1 MGKIKKV
8 IPFIIGIFVL
18 AMAAWLIFFTLTRGK
33 DGKDSSKIVSECPF
47 ETKESDWTFY
57 TDDNLLGLVGV
68 NKEEGE
74 SENTV
79 ILAFEKTKASKD
91 YEDTIIN
98 CKYVSG
104 FARFGGFEYDSRDI
118 RDAKHFYYVK
128 LVYDNGIVEPETIS
142 FDKNCER
149 VNIDL
154 SEDDIKLNYCNFG
167 DDTIVRKYQNYD
179 AVNGI
184 WKEITDEEEKTPPE
198 MDIPYVQWTELQVDR
213 RDGMNEELPEGINL
227 SVSEYRFDCNRYNI
241 YGEIEYPQVTK
252 IDFCLIKLGM
262 TTDGET
268 VLEEVDE
275 SELNIQNGDVK
286 LYVKENG
293 SYKDITPSDVS
304 VTSYYS
310 TEKVIYYTLESNL
323 LGELEERDYKL
334 EYGGYAA
341 EFSLSVQT
349 FEAW

>member
-18 AMAAWLIFFTLTRGK
+18 FVITSLIFFIFTKGK
-33 DGKDSSKIVSECPF
+33 DGKDSSKIMSECPF
-47 ETKESDWTFY
+47 ETNESDWTFY
-57 TDDNLLGLVGV
+57 SNNNLFGLVGV

-74 SENTV
+74 RENTV

-104 FARFGGFEYDSRDI
+104 FARFGGFEYDNRDI

-142 FDKNCER
+142 FDKDSER

-154 SEDDIKLNYCNFG
+154 SEDNVKLNYCNFG
-167 DDTIVRKYQNYD
+167 DETIVRKYQNYD
-179 AVNGI
+179 AVNGV
-184 WKEITDEEEKTPPE
+184 WNDITNEEEQTPPVT
-198 MDIPYVQWTELQVDR
+198 DIPYVQWTELQVDN
-213 RDGMNEELPEGINL
+213 RDSWYEPLPEGINL
-227 SVSEYRFDCNRYNI
+227 FVNEYRFDWDRYDL
-241 YGEIEYPQVTK
+241 YGVVQTPQITK
-252 IDFCLIKLGM
+252 IDFQIRNCGVNI
-262 TTDGET
+262 DGET
-268 VLEEVDE
+268 VIDDVDE
-275 SELNIQNGDVK
+275 SELNIQNGEIK

-293 SYKDITPSDVS
+293 SYKDITPSDAR
-304 VTSYYS
+304 VTSYYN
-310 TEKVIYYTLESNL
+310 TDTIVNYTLESNL
-323 LGELEERDYKL
+323 LGELQEGDYKL
-334 EYGGYAA
+334 EYAGYSS
-341 EFSLSVQT
+341 EFTLAVQT

>member
-8 IPFIIGIFVL
+8 LPFIIGIFVL
-18 AMAAWLIFFTLTRGK
+18 AMAAGLIFFILTRGK
-33 DGKDSSKIVSECPF
+33 DGKDSSKIMSECPF
-47 ETKESDWTFY
+47 ETNESDWTFY
-57 TDDNLLGLVGV
+57 SNNNLFGLVGV

-74 SENTV
+74 RENTV

-142 FDKNCER
+142 FDKDSER

-154 SEDDIKLNYCNFG
+154 SEDNVKLNYCNFG
-167 DDTIVRKYQNYD
+167 DETIVRKYQNYD
-179 AVNGI
+179 AANGV
-184 WKEITDEEEKTPPE
+184 WNDITNEEEQTPPVT
-198 MDIPYVQWTELQVDR
+198 DIPYVQWTELQVDN
-213 RDGMNEELPEGINL
+213 RDSWYEPLPEGINL
-227 SVSEYRFDCNRYNI
+227 FVNEYRFDWDRYDL
-241 YGEIEYPQVTK
+241 YGVVQTPQITK
-252 IDFCLIKLGM
+252 IDFQIRNCGVNI
-262 TTDGET
+262 DGEM
-268 VLEEVDE
+268 VIDDVDE
-275 SELNIQNGDVK
+275 SELNIQNGEIK

-293 SYKDITPSDVS
+293 SYKDITPSDAR
-304 VTSYYS
+304 VTSYCN
-310 TEKVIYYTLESNL
+310 TDTIVNYTLESNL
-323 LGELEERDYKL
+323 LGELQEGDYKL
-334 EYGGYAA
+334 EYAGYSS
-341 EFSLSVQT
+341 EFTLAVQT

>member
-1 MGKIKKV
+1 M
-8 IPFIIGIFVL
+8 
-18 AMAAWLIFFTLTRGK
+18 
-33 DGKDSSKIVSECPF
+33 
-47 ETKESDWTFY
+47 
-57 TDDNLLGLVGV
+57 
-68 NKEEGE
+68 
-74 SENTV
+74 
-79 ILAFEKTKASKD
+79 
-91 YEDTIIN
+91 
-98 CKYVSG
+98 
-104 FARFGGFEYDSRDI
+104 
-118 RDAKHFYYVK
+118 
-128 LVYDNGIVEPETIS
+128 YDNKIVEPGNIS
-142 FDKNCER
+142 FDKDSER

-179 AVNGI
+179 AINGI

-198 MDIPYVQWTELQVDR
+198 TDIPYVQWTELQVDK

-323 LGELEERDYKL
+323 LGELEERDYKI